1 MMNKFFNKKIAK
13 LYIVLLCITLVA
25 GIVSSGFCIYYSSQ
39 YDEIIKSKSKTDT
52 SDMLGTVVS
61 ALAGD
66 EEASDSL
73 AGILSS
79 VLSSLAGVE
88 TEEESEIK
96 LTDEEQKVYNKKIA
110 TLVALIIFYVL
121 AAAFFTATIISFE
134 YEKYLKS
141 DKYKAK
147 LKRLK
152 KYEKMKA
159 K

>member
-13 LYIVLLCITLVA
+13 LYIVLLCVTMIIA
-25 GIVSSGFCIYYSSQ
+25 IVSSGFCIYYSSQ
-39 YDEIIKSKSKTDT
+39 YDEIIKSKNKTDT

-66 EEASDSL
+66 EEASESL
-73 AGILSS
+73 AGMLASALTS
-79 VLSSLAGVE
+79 VAGVE
-88 TEEESEIK
+88 TDGDSEMQ
-96 LTDEEQKVYNKKIA
+96 LTDEEQNVYYKKIA
-110 TLVALIIFYVL
+110 TLVVLIVFYVL
-121 AAAFFTATIISFE
+121 GVAFFATTIISFE

-152 KYEKMKA
+152 KYQKMKV